1 MEKEIYLLIS
11 NSKSKWDCI
20 RNEHCR
26 SINDNH
32 CRTGCNFISMTIIRF
47 WIIEDIREKNES
59 DWDWLLNKNSLRMR
73 IAKKE
78 QETNLFEYVENHSI
92 NHFQTMN
99 LVWFFFIVLDW
110 FFRCIALSVSLNY
123 FILYCLLLVFF
134 SNEKY
139 HTHNDGGEMKCD
151 HCNDWF
157 EIDNDKIH
165 LDTFHLKLIKLFVQ
179 EKGC

>member
-1 MEKEIYLLIS
+1 MENEKKLAVFFLLIEKKMKIVAKKFINPNKKKRMEKEIYLLIS

-134 SNEKY
+134 FKR
-139 HTHNDGGEMKCD
+139 
-151 HCNDWF
+151 
-157 EIDNDKIH
+157 KIS
-165 LDTFHLKLIKLFVQ
+165 KRI
-179 EKGC
+179 EE